1 MRKLVL
7 SLVAAVAVMVMVAN
21 PAGAITYGEPDA
33 GEHPYVGFMIFFDPT
48 APGWFSCSGTL
59 LDADTFLTAGHCT
72 YGIGTEGEVVLGPDG
87 EPLTSGGTDVWVTF
101 DETEVLA
108 GWPARADYPTEE
120 ALYEARSAWLDA
132 NPDYISGTAYPHPD
146 YDNFSGFPVNF
157 DVGIVELDEAAPVT
171 TFGVLAP
178 LGTAEELAGDTG
190 QGRNSALVE
199 NVGYGIQSVQP
210 QPMDVET
217 RYKSTSRIVEV
228 NGSIAQGGNLHTLNN
243 PSEVGGRG
251 GTCFG
256 DSGGPVLVNNTNQVI
271 AVVSFGFSPTC
282 HGADY
287 SWRVDTQDSYDF
299 IEPFLDRSADTS
311 DRDGQAGLRCRRR
324 RGGILRYALRRGPLR
339 ADQQAAP
346 QHARSK
352 PGALQAGG
360 ELLQPSLSLGPAQ
373 QDG

>member
-1 MRKLVL
+1 MRRLL
-7 SLVAAVAVMVMVAN
+7 LALVAALVAMVMVAS

-72 YGIGTEGEVVLGPDG
+72 FGIGTEGEVVLGPDG

-101 DETEVLA
+101 NDTEVLA

-120 ALYEARSAWLDA
+120 ALYDARSAWLDA

-178 LGTAEELAGDTG
+178 LGTAEELAGETG
-190 QGRNSALVE
+190 QGRNDALVE

-210 QPMDVET
+210 KPMEVET

-228 NGSIAQGGNLHTLNN
+228 NGNISQGGNLHTLNN
-243 PSEVGGRG
+243 PSAVGGRG

-299 IEPFLDRSADTS
+299 ILPFLDD
-311 DRDGQAGLRCRRR
+311 
-324 RGGILRYALRRGPLR
+324 
-339 ADQQAAP
+339 
-346 QHARSK
+346 
-352 PGALQAGG
+352 
-360 ELLQPSLSLGPAQ
+360 
-373 QDG
+373 